1 MTDTAISLTLD
12 GTPDLPSAI
21 LQALYRITGRSTVEL
36 RRSIQGRQPLLTA
49 ALFGN
54 DHIDVVPRLE
64 KTIDYLTDLGLPF
77 VLHEHAAGDRDEID
91 LATLHAIL
99 EGSDGAEDTDGR
111 PA

>member
-1 MTDTAISLTLD
+1 MSDDAISLTLD
-12 GTPDLPSAI
+12 GTPDLPSTI

-36 RRSIQGRQPLLTA
+36 RRSIQNGEPLFTA

-64 KTIDYLTDLGLPF
+64 KTIGYLTEIGLPF
-77 VLHEHAAGDRDEID
+77 VLDEHIDGARDRID

-99 EGSDGAEDTDGR
+99 EGTDDSQS
-111 PA
+111 A

>member
-36 RRSIQGRQPLLTA
+36 RRSIQGRQPLFTA

-54 DHIDVVPRLE
+54 AHIDVVPRLE

-77 VLHEHAAGDRDEID
+77 TLHEHVDGDRDEID

-99 EGSDGAEDTDGR
+99 GGADGQFA
-111 PA
+111 